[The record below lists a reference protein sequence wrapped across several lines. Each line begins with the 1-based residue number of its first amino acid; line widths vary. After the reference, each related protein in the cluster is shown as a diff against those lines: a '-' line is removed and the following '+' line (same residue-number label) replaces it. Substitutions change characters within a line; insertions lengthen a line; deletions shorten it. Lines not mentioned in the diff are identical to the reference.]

1 MGELKALKEREVML
15 DLLVRRDQLALL
27 DFKDLLDQLEQEVKE
42 EKKVLLVNRELLVL
56 VEGQATKDLLELLE
70 QWVHQ
75 DPLVYLDRLEKLDLM
90 DQQENVV
97 NVVLLVLLV
106 LLDPPEQLVNLDHLD
121 YKEYLESKVL
131 EVLRVPRD
139 IVVSLVF
146 KVFLDLLDL
155 EEKRA
160 RQEKTERTE
169 ILELLVLVDHLE
181 LMVLWDKWVIPD
193 QLDPE
198 VLKEK
203 KESVVHQVS
212 LDQWGPLDLLE
223 KDLDLTWQL
232 FLL

>member
-1 MGELKALKEREVML
+1 ML

-56 VEGQATKDLLELLE
+56 VEGQVTKDLLELLE

-75 DPLVYLDRLEKLDLM
+75 DPLVYLDHPEKLDLM
-90 DQQENVV
+90 DQQESVV

-106 LLDPPEQLVNLDHLD
+106 LSDPLEQLVNLDHLD
-121 YKEYLESKVL
+121 YKEYLESKVP

-146 KVFLDLLDL
+146 KVCQDLLDL
-155 EEKRA
+155 EEKKA
-160 RQEKTERTE
+160 HQEKTERTE
-169 ILELLVLVDHLE
+169 IQELLVLVDHLE
-181 LMVLWDKWVIPD
+181 LMVLWDKWVI
-193 QLDPE
+193 LDLLVQE

-212 LDQWGPLDLLE
+212 LDQWDPLDLLE

>member
-56 VEGQATKDLLELLE
+56 VEGQVTKDLLELLE

-75 DPLVYLDRLEKLDLM
+75 DPLVYLDHLEKLDLM
-90 DQQENVV
+90 DQQESVV
-97 NVVLLVLLV
+97 NVVLLVLPV
-106 LLDPPEQLVNLDHLD
+106 LLDPLEQLENLD
-121 YKEYLESKVL
+121 SKVP

-146 KVFLDLLDL
+146 KVCQALLDL
-155 EEKRA
+155 EEKKA
-160 RQEKTERTE
+160 HQEKTERTE

-181 LMVLWDKWVIPD
+181 LMVLWDKWVI
-193 QLDPE
+193 LDLPVQE

-212 LDQWGPLDLLE
+212 LDQWGLLDLLE

-232 FLL
+232 CLL